1 MAGRGPDNYT
11 SGIETLVPGQ
21 GAFAI
26 VKSDVTV
33 FQFPTRLIYVG
44 TTGDVAV
51 TMVDGSTVVFVAC
64 PAGMLLPI
72 VATQVLSTGTSASNL
87 VGIY

>member
-1 MAGRGPDNYT
+1 MYT
-11 SGIETLVPGQ
+11 SGIETMVPGQ

-26 VKSDVTV
+26 TKSNTTV
-33 FQFPTRLIYVG
+33 FTYATRLIYVG

-51 TMVDGSTVVFVAC
+51 TMMDGSTVTFVAC

-72 VATQVLSTGTSASNL
+72 VATQVLSTGTSASDL

>member
-1 MAGRGPDNYT
+1 MAGRGPDNYS

-26 VKSDVTV
+26 TKSDVTL
-33 FQFPTRLIYVG
+33 FQYATRLIYVG

-51 TMVDGSTVVFVAC
+51 TMMDGSQVVFVAC

-72 VATQVLSTGTSASNL
+72 VATQVLETGTSASNI